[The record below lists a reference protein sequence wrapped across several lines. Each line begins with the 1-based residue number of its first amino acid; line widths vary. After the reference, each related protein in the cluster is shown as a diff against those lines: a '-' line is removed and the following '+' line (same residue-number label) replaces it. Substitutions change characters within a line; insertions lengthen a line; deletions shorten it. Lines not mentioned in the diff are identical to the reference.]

1 MKTLHPINPIQPKT
15 QQMLDEKPNDRSL
28 LPFPMMRLG
37 DVWLRLVR
45 SPHPP
50 YTKDTK
56 VPNLKFHLNGVLLT
70 GGIAILSMLVASP
83 ARASTIELEVLAAL
97 QPTSGEGMR
106 CPDKV
111 SLTQTARPYREGGYT
126 LDGVANLK
134 AIADNFEI
142 ASSDDFSVVWVGQLK
157 PVYRR
162 CQATAGIVKI
172 DGEDYR
178 GHSYLR
184 MRFMHGKAFL
194 ILDMT
199 GMRDANNYTT
209 VILHQSVKGGNPT
222 WSWGGTD

>member
-15 QQMLDEKPNDRSL
+15 RQMLDEKPNDRSL
-28 LPFPMMRLG
+28 LPSPMMRLG
-37 DVWLRLVR
+37 DVWLRLAR

-50 YTKDTK
+50 YTK
-56 VPNLKFHLNGVLLT
+56 VPNLKFHLNGALLT

-97 QPTSGEGMR
+97 QPTPGEGMR